1 MDESCTTFFTKVVFM
16 SLPMMTIEIHLIS
29 LSLELVNVVGCLL
42 SFPTMTTCDSLC
54 QVGLQR
60 GLYNK

>member
-1 MDESCTTFFTKVVFM
+1 
-16 SLPMMTIEIHLIS
+16 MMTIEIHL
-29 LSLELVNVVGCLL
+29 LFLLLELVNVVGCLL
-42 SFPTMTTCDSLC
+42 SFPKMTTGDSLC